1 MIKSRSFI
9 AALAA
14 GTIVIAGCSAGST
27 DYKKAAEKAFTDA
40 SGEGST
46 AVCDTPAATSVGTTF
61 KCTGTGAD
69 GTKFDLVATIDKANH
84 VLVNSA
90 GAATDTSTPAGGSTT
105 ETTVAG
111 TPDSTATT
119 IADATPTT

>member
-14 GTIVIAGCSAGST
+14 GTIVLAGCSAGST

-46 AVCDTPAATSVGTTF
+46 AVCDTPANTNVGTTF

-69 GTKFDLVATIDKANH
+69 GTKFDLVATIDKKNH

-90 GAATDTSTPAGGSTT
+90 GATDTTTPAGGST
-105 ETTVAG
+105 ETTVAPDT
-111 TPDSTATT
+111 TPAT
-119 IADATPTT
+119 

>member
-14 GTIVIAGCSAGST
+14 GTVVLASCSAGST
-27 DYKKAAEKAFTDA
+27 DYKKAAEKAFTDV
-40 SGEGST
+40 SGEGSS
-46 AVCDTPAATSVGTTF
+46 AFCDTPASANVGTTF
-61 KCTGTGAD
+61 MCTGTGAD

-90 GAATDTSTPAGGSTT
+90 GAPTDTSTPAGGSTT